1 MLLQKTNRYCLTQYL
16 IHNLGCSFY
25 RSTTKILLFGTNWST
40 FPFLEMENQ
49 PTESRSLMPIMAH
62 QLSMFWSFEMV
73 LLFISV
79 SQWVFLRILKSN
91 NLHLNSKPF
100 AQLSSEMLYFFMSV
114 YWKEKMWNEFVL
126 YFFMSQFIEMKRCEM
141 NLSFEKNGMMLFIYL
156 FKFIKGSWS
165 LHTHTH
171 TKSPKSTLAGIFL
184 PDFLPNLFESTPL
197 CLLACWQQW
206 LMVLVRV
213 LVSPFLLGKDSD
225 DSANAFWL

>member
-1 MLLQKTNRYCLTQYL
+1 MLLQTTTRYCLTQYL

-62 QLSMFWSFEMV
+62 QLPIFWSFEMV

-100 AQLSSEMLYFFMSV
+100 AQLSS
-114 YWKEKMWNEFVL
+114 EFVL

-171 TKSPKSTLAGIFL
+171 THTQ
-184 PDFLPNLFESTPL
+184 NLL
-197 CLLACWQQW
+197 NLH
-206 LMVLVRV
+206 
-213 LVSPFLLGKDSD
+213 
-225 DSANAFWL
+225 